1 MADAPGSMR
10 LDKWLWAARF
20 FKTRALAVEAVEKH
34 RVDVNGQ
41 PAKPGRD
48 VRPGER
54 IGLAQVG
61 WRREVEILGLSMTR
75 GPAPVAQALYRD
87 TEQSLRDAAAA
98 AERRRLS
105 PEPANTIEQGR
116 PTKKDRRAL
125 QDWQRWS
132 VALGEESDEK

>member
-1 MADAPGSMR
+1 MAATPETMR

-41 PAKPGRD
+41 YAKPGRD

-54 IGLAQVG
+54 IGLAQGG
-61 WRREVEILGLSMTR
+61 WRREVEILALSMTR
-75 GPAPVAQALYRD
+75 GPAPVAQTLYRD

-98 AERRRLS
+98 TERRRLS

-132 VALGEESDEK
+132 VELDEK